1 MHSIQ
6 SSTVIPFPY
15 HNQMEWSMPLNL
27 VEYTGFDHL
36 HHIFRYIFYRI
47 KLPKSHLPTIFNRK
61 AIDIFGSVFT

>member
-36 HHIFRYIFYRI
+36 HHIFRYILSNKI
-47 KLPKSHLPTIFNRK
+47 TQKSLTDYI
-61 AIDIFGSVFT
+61 